1 MTQAPY
7 QSILLLNPELLQLSP
22 TFKNPEIA
30 VNSQECGFRYLT
42 CASGDFTHPLLER
55 LVVHERLKRLV
66 SNERRDLEATI
77 LEIADGR
84 V

>member
-1 MTQAPY
+1 
-7 QSILLLNPELLQLSP
+7 
-22 TFKNPEIA
+22 